1 VWDMTIELSEDDFV
15 RVLWA
20 VQEYAKVMGVGIK
33 KSTAEG
39 TVTAEDHEAM
49 RAMIALHGLLVQK
62 GRDAGIIVKPS

>member
-1 VWDMTIELSEDDFV
+1 
-15 RVLWA
+15 
-20 VQEYAKVMGVGIK
+20 MGVGIK